1 MAILSSCSESED
13 LGSNEIEPQTYNV
26 SGKVEKGPFV
36 SGSTITIQPMDGHLQ
51 GLGSMYSSTIQDHE
65 GSFSFGSKS
74 FDSPYAELTATGYFF
89 NEVEGELSE
98 GMLTLK
104 ALVDLSDNATVNVNI
119 LTHLKYQR
127 IQKLVAGG
135 EKFAEANK
143 QAQEELFAAFG
154 LSDYAEVDASS
165 YSITEG
171 TDESAALI
179 AISSMLLADRSEAEL
194 TEYLSKLSSEFSA
207 EGKFTAATKQE
218 MKDDRKYL
226 SKKLDDI
233 KANVISRYENLGV
246 NVDVKELTRYFDWDD
261 DGKAGNET
269 LQAGEQVTLDVTEL
283 QVPNEGGMYKVHITS
298 PIPLYLEQPKDDW
311 DGPVDVITPETFFK
325 EMYDGLMDE
334 DVAFEK
340 RLENNVL
347 TLQLSPLRARKPKSL
362 SVNLYDCLGNVMG
375 TVRITQEGDKNMP
388 LPRLG
393 RDAKSVVASIASQ
406 LGQAFSELNFIHQ
419 HYHYNKD
426 FATVKQLSSSSSVI
440 ENPWETFWR
449 SNNNLLFFKEAE
461 SRELGVWKHYFNTF
475 FAMYY
480 YYMVTAWGNIP
491 YIDHRINL
499 EESLNIV
506 QVSQNKIL
514 DNLTD
519 SLKLAVDNLEEKR
532 NESLSSD
539 ANDYFFL
546 SKDVAR
552 ILLADIYM
560 YRGNYTE
567 AEKLLGKVVSNGYY
581 SLDASNYSD
590 KQTITNLW
598 NNGSGRE
605 IIFASKYEILTRAEI
620 TLGHPSVVPVMN
632 YTEVMLSYAEALY
645 KTGNEPEAKKRLG
658 EVLNAKGIS
667 VSDRDLIT
675 QITEARMQLLLY
687 GLGNWAFLKRN
698 GLGEKVYGVE
708 TYRLLLPIPWT
719 EIDVNPNF
727 TQNPGY

>member
-1 MAILSSCSESED
+1 M
-13 LGSNEIEPQTYNV
+13 EPQTYNV

-325 EMYDGLMDE
+325 EMYDGLM
-334 DVAFEK
+334 
-340 RLENNVL
+340 ENNVL

-708 TYRLLLPIPWT
+708 TYRLLLPIPGHALDSNKNL
-719 EIDVNPNF
+719 I
-727 TQNPGY
+727 QNPGYSFRG

>member
-1 MAILSSCSESED
+1 
-13 LGSNEIEPQTYNV
+13 
-26 SGKVEKGPFV
+26 
-36 SGSTITIQPMDGHLQ
+36 
-51 GLGSMYSSTIQDHE
+51 
-65 GSFSFGSKS
+65 
-74 FDSPYAELTATGYFF
+74 
-89 NEVEGELSE
+89 
-98 GMLTLK
+98 
-104 ALVDLSDNATVNVNI
+104 
-119 LTHLKYQR
+119 
-127 IQKLVAGG
+127 
-135 EKFAEANK
+135 
-143 QAQEELFAAFG
+143 
-154 LSDYAEVDASS
+154 
-165 YSITEG
+165 
-171 TDESAALI
+171 
-179 AISSMLLADRSEAEL
+179 
-194 TEYLSKLSSEFSA
+194 
-207 EGKFTAATKQE
+207 
-218 MKDDRKYL
+218 
-226 SKKLDDI
+226 
-233 KANVISRYENLGV
+233 
-246 NVDVKELTRYFDWDD
+246 
-261 DGKAGNET
+261 
-269 LQAGEQVTLDVTEL
+269 
-283 QVPNEGGMYKVHITS
+283 
-298 PIPLYLEQPKDDW
+298 
-311 DGPVDVITPETFFK
+311 
-325 EMYDGLMDE
+325 MYDGLID
-334 DVAFEK
+334 DDIALDK
-340 RLENNVL
+340 RLEGNVL
-347 TLQLSPLRARKPKSL
+347 TLQLSPLRARKPQSL

-393 RDAKSVVASIASQ
+393 RDAKSVVAIIASQ

-708 TYRLLLPIPWT
+708 TYRLLLPIPGHALDSNKNL
-719 EIDVNPNF
+719 I
-727 TQNPGY
+727 QNPGYSFRG